1 MRIWDLRSRIITG
14 ALRQGIGEVIY
25 GAGKTPEQIHDI
37 VASMVQQGQKSILIT
52 RMSSEAAEAVEQ
64 DFLIKYDKYSRIGLV
79 GEIPEPDGIGKV
91 VVAAAGTSDL
101 PVAEE
106 AAQTAECFGNEVI
119 RLYDVG
125 IAGLHRLLAHREEI
139 YDSTG
144 DCCSCRDGRC
154 TCIGNRRTCRLSSD
168 CSADQCRL
176 WRKFWRRVGTAGNV
190 KFLFQRS

>member
-1 MRIWDLRSRIITG
+1 MRVFHGAARLQFQPEGYDACDWRNEKKIRERLAPWFDTVLLDMKGRESVVEQKEVRALLEQVSSGELDIDEAMLKLKEAPFEDLGFAKPDYHR

-106 AAQTAECFGNEVI
+106 AAQTAECF
-119 RLYDVG
+119 
-125 IAGLHRLLAHREEI
+125 
-139 YDSTG
+139 
-144 DCCSCRDGRC
+144 
-154 TCIGNRRTCRLSSD
+154 
-168 CSADQCRL
+168 
-176 WRKFWRRVGTAGNV
+176 RK
-190 KFLFQRS
+190 